1 MTILETL
8 DAINKVVDVLSDR
21 RAVLEDCG
29 AYASADN
36 MTDLIEGLLEFM
48 YELSECVPNDR

>member
-29 AYASADN
+29 AHTDDI
-36 MTDLIEGLLEFM
+36 TDLIEGLLKFM
-48 YELSECVPNDR
+48 HELSECVPNDR